1 MEWILYFFKK
11 NFVFFSENDCLRLE
25 SLFWRMKSRNHPFR
39 KEEVRSQVIAS
50 TYKSLLETIFKNR
63 DYGLKGSRRSLHKR
77 SVKYNGTAFL

>member
-11 NFVFFSENDCLRLE
+11 NFVLFSENDCLRLE

-39 KEEVRSQVIAS
+39 KEEVRSRVIAS

-63 DYGLKGSRRSLHKR
+63 GLRVEREQTFHAQKKCE
-77 SVKYNGTAFL
+77 V

>member
-11 NFVFFSENDCLRLE
+11 KFVFFSENDCLRLE

-50 TYKSLLETIFKNR
+50 TYKSLLDSIFKNR
-63 DYGLKGSRRSLHKR
+63 GLRVEREQ
-77 SVKYNGTAFL
+77 TFLAQKKCEV